1 MHRKLHAC
9 LVLDRERLTKSIF
22 HAKTPGHN
30 KFMSLSW
37 LAMLLEMKHL
47 FQSGEL
53 KRMCTRV
60 NQNSLY
66 VCVVQHSG
74 LGLVILGAM

>member
-1 MHRKLHAC
+1 MHRKLHAW

-37 LAMLLEMKHL
+37 PAMFSEMKHL
-47 FQSGEL
+47 FQSGE
-53 KRMCTRV
+53 
-60 NQNSLY
+60 
-66 VCVVQHSG
+66 
-74 LGLVILGAM
+74 

>member
-1 MHRKLHAC
+1 MHRKLHAW

-37 LAMLLEMKHL
+37 PAMFSEMKHL
-47 FQSGEL
+47 FQSGDVYTC
-53 KRMCTRV
+53 KPVYRYI
-60 NQNSLY
+60 SLY
-66 VCVVQHSG
+66 VCVVQHYLTCIKG
-74 LGLVILGAM
+74 